1 MTTILTNEET
11 NQPANCTGMV
21 KCANDNIPN
30 LVVVVVDDHY
40 PPPCTLPAAHRISE
54 PAAPGI
60 YFSPK
65 TKTMDRYNSFGSIS
79 IFILKQPLTKIFN
92 FADYTSHFLPFN

>member
-1 MTTILTNEET
+1 MIITRL
-11 NQPANCTGMV
+11 PAHYIT
-21 KCANDNIPN
+21 N

-60 YFSPK
+60 YFLPK
-65 TKTMDRYNSFGSIS
+65 TKKNG
-79 IFILKQPLTKIFN
+79 
-92 FADYTSHFLPFN
+92 